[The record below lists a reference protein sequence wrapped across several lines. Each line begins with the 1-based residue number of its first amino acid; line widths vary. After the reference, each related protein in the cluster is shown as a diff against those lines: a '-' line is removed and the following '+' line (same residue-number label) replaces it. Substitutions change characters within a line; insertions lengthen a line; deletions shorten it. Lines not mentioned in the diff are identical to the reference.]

1 MTSVAGYPRRFGS
14 YLLLK
19 PLARGGMGELDLAV
33 AGERGMEKLCV
44 IKKVLP
50 HLLLGE
56 NVQRFRD
63 EVMVMVRLS
72 HGNLVGVLDAGTEE
86 GQSYL
91 AMDFVEGKDLL
102 ATWNRCATKRVAFPV
117 EIAAYIVK
125 ELARGLAYAH
135 GFRDLNLVHRD
146 ISPANVLLSY
156 SGEVRL
162 TDFGLATSKLKEQR
176 TAPGII
182 FGKMAYLAPEQ
193 ARGEPLD
200 QRTDLYSAGILLWE
214 MLTGQQ
220 LFPTRPPTDL
230 APRGRESTIAA
241 LERVKHPKIELPSMV
256 TSRVPPELD
265 EIVMRALAPDP
276 AHRYPNG
283 EALRADLASF
293 LAETAPETDAAT
305 LASFMTVL
313 FEDQIASERLE
324 RDALLARARAR
335 EVPPSATMAVT
346 ETMID
351 ATSADGAPS
360 ARAEPP
366 GAFALAPGGL
376 LAPAK
381 ESPPTEAPGASL
393 VEAPAGAPAPDGSP
407 SSSDPQAEPWWL
419 RSADRDTRVG
429 TTIGG
434 RYFLRR
440 LCGEGAMGRVYEG
453 HHVEIGRRVAVKIL
467 HASFS
472 QTPDVVERFRRE
484 ARAASRIGHPNIVD
498 VTDSG
503 VTADGSLFFVMDYL
517 DGLNLEQTIAR
528 EGPLSVERALLIA
541 AQVSRAIVAAHS
553 VGIVHRDLKPANVML
568 GTQRDGEDFVKVL
581 DFGISKQSAREGE
594 SRKEAGLTRPDAAVG
609 TPIYMAPEQI
619 SGLPADA
626 RTDVYALGELLYE
639 MLTGVPPYDGSDVMV
654 VFNRKANQEPKPIL
668 TLRPDLG
675 PAIDRMIRR
684 AMARRPEDRHQS
696 MTELKE
702 DILACLK
709 SRDAT
714 AIPPRPL
721 SMEKTV
727 AAPRPGRIGTR
738 TLWITIAGAIVG
750 LGSAAAV
757 VLDGVGP
764 SSRAW
769 MSRGHRTA
777 PAIVASGA
785 AEASRGPVGGIPPS
799 MRTTPVLLPTP
810 RSPPGESPPRAV
822 PEPRSTS
829 ADVVVA
835 SAVASAGSTT
845 PSSRPPATPARTT
858 TRPARSAHPGRASAG
873 GGPPLTSRP
882 GASEAAAPT
891 AAAPEA
897 APAAATLSSDG
908 WLTVGREAF
917 AKGRFPESVR
927 AARASLA
934 GGSSAEAHLLLGDT
948 YFKMER
954 FADAVREFEA
964 ALALAPDNAH
974 ARRGRDLAT
983 TRLARAAGPAQ
994 MQRSSS
1000 QSTP

>member
-1 MTSVAGYPRRFGS
+1 
-14 YLLLK
+14 
-19 PLARGGMGELDLAV
+19 MGELDLAV
-33 AGERGMEKLCV
+33 TGERGMEKLCV

-50 HLLLGE
+50 HLLAGD

-63 EVMVMVRLS
+63 EAMVMVRLS
-72 HGNLVGVLDAGTEE
+72 HGNLVGVIDAGREE

-102 ATWNRCATKRVAFPV
+102 ATWNRCATRRVAFPIEV
-117 EIAAYIVK
+117 AAYVVK

-135 GFRDLNLVHRD
+135 AFRDLNLVHRD

-200 QRTDLYSAGILLWE
+200 RRTDLYSAGILLWE

-230 APRGRESTIAA
+230 APRGRDSTIEA
-241 LERVKHPKIELPSMV
+241 LERVKHPKIEAPSKI

-276 AHRYPNG
+276 ARRYAHG

-293 LAETAPETDAAT
+293 LAQTAPETDAAT
-305 LASFMTVL
+305 LASFMTLL
-313 FEDQIASERLE
+313 FEDQIAAERHE
-324 RDALLARARAR
+324 RDLLLARAH
-335 EVPPSATMAVT
+335 
-346 ETMID
+346 D
-351 ATSADGAPS
+351 AK
-360 ARAEPP
+360 
-366 GAFALAPGGL
+366 L
-376 LAPAK
+376 
-381 ESPPTEAPGASL
+381 
-393 VEAPAGAPAPDGSP
+393 GSP
-407 SSSDPQAEPWWL
+407 SPSPSPPPRPLARAPVDAGSTPPASPAVAGGATTVAGEAKAGEAKAGGSEPNAQAEPWWQ
-419 RSADRDTRVG
+419 RPADQDPRVN

-467 HASFS
+467 HASYS
-472 QTPDVVERFRRE
+472 NTPDVVERFRRE

-503 VTADGSLFFVMDYL
+503 VTSDGCLFFVMDYL

-528 EGPLSVERALLIA
+528 GGPLPVERALLIA
-541 AQVSRAIVAAHS
+541 AQVCRALVAAHAA
-553 VGIVHRDLKPANVML
+553 GIVHRDLKPANVML

-594 SRKEAGLTRPDAAVG
+594 SRPETGLTRPDAAVG

-639 MLTGVPPYDGSDVMV
+639 MLAGVPPYDGSDVMV
-654 VFNRKANQEPKPIL
+654 VFNRKANQEPKPIVA
-668 TLRPDLG
+668 LRPELS
-675 PAIDRMIRR
+675 PAIDRVITR
-684 AMARRPEDRHQS
+684 AMSRRPEDRHQT
-696 MTELKE
+696 MAELK
-702 DILACLK
+702 DDVLACLVA
-709 SRDAT
+709 RDAA
-714 AIPPRPL
+714 AIPARVLPL
-721 SMEKTV
+721 DKTA
-727 AAPRPGRIGTR
+727 AAPRAKRRKTRPGPRL
-738 TLWITIAGAIVG
+738 LWIMLAGATVG
-750 LGSAAAV
+750 LGAAAV
-757 VLDGVGP
+757 VVVDGVPPGAGSLAGRHGRARLEPGPPLRPAPEPGLSASAATSASPPLASEGSHESGVESPARAAPMAMLEIIQPTTSGP
-764 SSRAW
+764 S
-769 MSRGHRTA
+769 
-777 PAIVASGA
+777 PAQ
-785 AEASRGPVGGIPPS
+785 
-799 MRTTPVLLPTP
+799 TP
-810 RSPPGESPPRAV
+810 RSPGITRQPKAPAAR
-822 PEPRSTS
+822 RSSSSSFFPSERLGRPATGS
-829 ADVVVA
+829 AA
-835 SAVASAGSTT
+835 SASLAAAPG
-845 PSSRPPATPARTT
+845 
-858 TRPARSAHPGRASAG
+858 GRASS
-873 GGPPLTSRP
+873 T
-882 GASEAAAPT
+882 AP
-891 AAAPEA
+891 
-897 APAAATLSSDG
+897 SSAE
-908 WLTVGREAF
+908 WLTVGQAAF
-917 AKGRFPESVR
+917 AKGNFPESVR

-934 GGSSAEAHLLLGDT
+934 GAPSAEAYLLLGDT

-954 FADAVREFEA
+954 FSDAVREYSA
-964 ALALAPDNAH
+964 ALALAPDNTH

-983 TRLARAAGPAQ
+983 SKTLQ
-994 MQRSSS
+994 H
-1000 QSTP
+1000 

>member
-1 MTSVAGYPRRFGS
+1 
-14 YLLLK
+14 
-19 PLARGGMGELDLAV
+19 
-33 AGERGMEKLCV
+33 
-44 IKKVLP
+44 
-50 HLLLGE
+50 
-56 NVQRFRD
+56 
-63 EVMVMVRLS
+63 
-72 HGNLVGVLDAGTEE
+72 
-86 GQSYL
+86 
-91 AMDFVEGKDLL
+91 
-102 ATWNRCATKRVAFPV
+102 
-117 EIAAYIVK
+117 
-125 ELARGLAYAH
+125 
-135 GFRDLNLVHRD
+135 
-146 ISPANVLLSY
+146 
-156 SGEVRL
+156 
-162 TDFGLATSKLKEQR
+162 
-176 TAPGII
+176 
-182 FGKMAYLAPEQ
+182 
-193 ARGEPLD
+193 
-200 QRTDLYSAGILLWE
+200 
-214 MLTGQQ
+214 
-220 LFPTRPPTDL
+220 
-230 APRGRESTIAA
+230 
-241 LERVKHPKIELPSMV
+241 MV

-265 EIVMRALAPDP
+265 EIVMRALAPEP
-276 AHRYPNG
+276 AERYANG

-313 FEDQIASERLE
+313 FEDQIVSERHE
-324 RDALLARARAR
+324 RDLLMARAHAR
-335 EVPPSATMAVT
+335 DMAPSATLAVT
-346 ETMID
+346 ETMIA
-351 ATSADGAPS
+351 ATIADGAPA

-366 GAFALAPGGL
+366 ASELVAQAR
-376 LAPAK
+376 
-381 ESPPTEAPGASL
+381 ESPPTEAPGASP
-393 VEAPAGAPAPDGSP
+393 VATPAGTPASDGSTAT
-407 SSSDPQAEPWWL
+407 SSDPQAEPWWL
-419 RSADRDTRVG
+419 RSADRDVRVG
-429 TTIGG
+429 TTIAG

-503 VTADGSLFFVMDYL
+503 VTADGALFFVMDYL

-528 EGPLSVERALLIA
+528 EGPLSVERALLIG

-675 PAIDRMIRR
+675 AAIDRVIRR

-696 MTELKE
+696 MTELKD

-738 TLWITIAGAIVG
+738 TLWITIAGATVG

-764 SSRAW
+764 SPRAW
-769 MSRGHRTA
+769 LSRGHRAA

-785 AEASRGPVGGIPPS
+785 EAARRDPVVAALPPA
-799 MRTTPVLLPTP
+799 MRTTPVLLPV
-810 RSPPGESPPRAV
+810 PPAPAESPRRAFA
-822 PEPRSTS
+822 EPRSST
-829 ADVVVA
+829 AANVVVA
-835 SAVASAGSTT
+835 SAVESAGSTT
-845 PSSRPPATPARTT
+845 PSSRPPATPARAT
-858 TRPARSAHPGRASAG
+858 TRPARSAHPGRASSAA
-873 GGPPLTSRP
+873 GGPPLASRP
-882 GASEAAAPT
+882 GASEAPAPSAADPTGRVPET
-891 AAAPEA
+891 AAAPA
-897 APAAATLSSDG
+897 GAATPASDA

-934 GGSSAEAHLLLGDT
+934 GGPSAEAHVLLGDT

-964 ALALAPDNAH
+964 ALALAPDHAH

-983 TRLARAAGPAQ
+983 TRLARAASPAQ
-994 MQRSSS
+994 VQRSSS